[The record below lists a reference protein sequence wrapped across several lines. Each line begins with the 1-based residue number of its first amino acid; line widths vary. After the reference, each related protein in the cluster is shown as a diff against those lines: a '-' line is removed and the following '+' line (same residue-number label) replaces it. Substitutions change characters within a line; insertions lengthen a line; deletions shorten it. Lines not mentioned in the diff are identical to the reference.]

1 MPSRLQYIFPDWGVD
16 VSGLMPYPAHAQPS
30 NVMFNLMLE
39 IEDLTRLREFE
50 TSYAGANNEW
60 WSPEAYDAAADVRG
74 TAALARL
81 RMPIFRFGA
90 DRDVAPTAFL
100 AGHDEVRLDVGLEVA
115 QAHECL
121 RRVEYILE
129 RRGRGLEDGAGRL
142 PWWALG
148 PGASRDPTRLLR
160 GYLANVRAVCR
171 QLDYMTAVVRQ
182 IDGGRE
188 GPGPAPTL
196 EEETAQW
203 VTIMDEYNRKQE
215 CKQDDKDDEFH
226 YGFRAQ

>member
-100 AGHDEVRLDVGLEVA
+100 AGHDEVRLDVGRE
-115 QAHECL
+115 
-121 RRVEYILE
+121 
-129 RRGRGLEDGAGRL
+129 
-142 PWWALG
+142 ALG

-171 QLDYMTAVVRQ
+171 QLDYMVAAVRQ

>member
-100 AGHDEVRLDVGLEVA
+100 AGHDEVRLDVGREVA

-121 RRVEYILE
+121 RRV
-129 RRGRGLEDGAGRL
+129 D
-142 PWWALG
+142 
-148 PGASRDPTRLLR
+148 RDPTRLLR

-171 QLDYMTAVVRQ
+171 QLDYMVAAVRQ